1 MLLLFQCYLI
11 YSILAN
17 AISPLFFLT
26 NLKFAVFQPGL
37 WAIYYIDSLLPVFSK
52 AQSTKNKTKKQKRI
66 SYLSGM
72 LSAATLR

>member
-17 AISPLFFLT
+17 AISP
-26 NLKFAVFQPGL
+26 LKFAVFQPGL

-52 AQSTKNKTKKQKRI
+52 AQKTKQKNKKEFLT
-66 SYLSGM
+66 
-72 LSAATLR
+72 